1 MRTPGDPAAAV
12 DGARIAARLD
22 ALWEI
27 AQAPGGGAD
36 RPAWSPAEAAAMRL
50 VAGWAR
56 DAGLEPA
63 LDAHG
68 NLWALPAG
76 DGPVATSGSHVD
88 SVPAG
93 GRYDGALG
101 TVLALEA
108 AAALGTGV
116 LTCAAEEAP
125 RFGAGTLG
133 SRLLTDALDESE
145 LHSIADGEGVT
156 AAAARAAF
164 LAELDGDLPRLAG
177 EPPLARVKAHV
188 EVHIEPRHELRGRGA
203 DLGVVERIA
212 APHRHEL
219 VVEGEAG
226 HAGEVAMGDRRDAL
240 AAAAELVLALEAAAR
255 ETAQRGPGTVATVGR
270 LAGGAGG
277 LGIHPAG
284 AAGGRLTVE
293 PGAVSIIP
301 ARATAA
307 LEVRGIDA
315 DAIAAVEGA
324 LDAAIADVEGRRGV
338 RVGRRL
344 LRGGA
349 PIALDDALTRRA
361 LDAAHARGLAAVR
374 TYPGAGHDAGHLA
387 AKVPAGLL
395 FVPLAGGQSHTPY
408 EAADDAHGVAAA
420 RVLVD
425 VRPGR

>member
-36 RPAWSPAEAAAMRL
+36 RPAWSPAEAAALRL

-56 DAGLEPA
+56 DAGLDPA

-68 NLWALPAG
+68 NLWALPTG
-76 DGPVATSGSHVD
+76 DVRVATSGSHVD
-88 SVPAG
+88 TVPAG

-108 AAALGTGV
+108 AIAVGAGV

-133 SRLLTDALDESE
+133 SRLLTGALDEGQLESMTD
-145 LHSIADGEGVT
+145 AAGVT
-156 AAAARAAF
+156 AAGARAAF
-164 LAELDGDLPRLAG
+164 LAELDDLPRLGAA
-177 EPPLARVKAHV
+177 PPLARVRAHV
-188 EVHIEPRHELRGRGA
+188 EVHIEPRHELLARGA
-203 DLGVVERIA
+203 ALGVVERIA

-226 HAGEVAMGDRRDAL
+226 HAGEVAMDDRRDAL

-255 ETAQRGPGTVATVGR
+255 DAAQRRPGTVATV
-270 LAGGAGG
+270 
-277 LGIHPAG
+277 
-284 AAGGRLTVE
+284 GRLTVE

-307 LEVRGIDA
+307 LEVRGIEG

-324 LDAAIADVEGRRGV
+324 LDAAVADVERRRGV
-338 RVGRRL
+338 RVARRL

-361 LDAAHARGLAAVR
+361 LDAAQARGLTAVR
-374 TYPGAGHDAGHLA
+374 TYSGAGHDAGHLA

-408 EAADDAHGVAAA
+408 EAADDADVLAAA

-425 VRPGR
+425 VLAAS

>member
-1 MRTPGDPAAAV
+1 MTTPGDPAAAV

-22 ALWEI
+22 ALWGI

-36 RPAWSPAEAAAMRL
+36 RPAWSTAEAAGMRL
-50 VAGWAR
+50 VAEWAQ
-56 DAGLEPA
+56 DAGLDPA

-88 SVPAG
+88 TVPAG

-108 AAALGTGV
+108 AIAVGTGV
-116 LTCAAEEAP
+116 IVCAAEEAP

-133 SRLLTDALDESE
+133 SRLITGALDESD
-145 LHSIADGEGVT
+145 LGAMTDGDGIT

-164 LAELDGDLPRLAG
+164 LAELEDDLPRLDG
-177 EPPLARVKAHV
+177 RPPLARVSAHL

-226 HAGEVAMGDRRDAL
+226 HAGEVAMADRQDAL

-255 ETAQRGPGTVATVGR
+255 DAAPRWPGTVATVGR
-270 LAGGAGG
+270 L
-277 LGIHPAG
+277 H
-284 AAGGRLTVE
+284 VE

-301 ARATAA
+301 ARATAL
-307 LEVRGIDA
+307 LEVRGIDGA
-315 DAIAAVEGA
+315 AIGAVEGA
-324 LDAAIADVEGRRGV
+324 LDAAIADVERRRGV
-338 RVGRRL
+338 HVTRRL
-344 LRGGA
+344 LRGGD
-349 PIALDDALTRRA
+349 PIALDASLTRRA
-361 LDAAHARGLAAVR
+361 LDAAGARGLTAVP
-374 TYPGAGHDAGHLA
+374 TYSGAGHDAGHLA
-387 AKVPAGLL
+387 AKLPAGLL
-395 FVPLAGGQSHTPY
+395 FVPLAGGQSHTPH
-408 EAADDAHGVAAA
+408 EAADDADVLAAA
-420 RVLVD
+420 RVLID
-425 VRPGR
+425 VLGAS

>member
-1 MRTPGDPAAAV
+1 MRAPGDRAAAV
-12 DGARIAARLD
+12 DGARIAAHLD
-22 ALWEI
+22 ALWDI

-36 RPAWSPAEAAAMRL
+36 RPAWRPAEAAAMRL
-50 VAGWAR
+50 VAEWAR

-108 AAALGTGV
+108 AAALETGV

-133 SRLLTDALDESE
+133 SRLLTGGRDESE
-145 LHSIADGEGVT
+145 LHSIADAEGVT
-156 AAAARAAF
+156 AAAGRAAF
-164 LAELDGDLPRLAG
+164 LAALEGDLPRLDG
-177 EPPLARVKAHV
+177 DPPLARVKSHV
-188 EVHIEPRHELRGRGA
+188 EVHIEPRHELRRRGA
-203 DLGVVERIA
+203 DLGIVERIA

-240 AAAAELVLALEAAAR
+240 AAAAERVLALEAAAR
-255 ETAQRGPGTVATVGR
+255 EAAERGPGTVATVGR
-270 LAGGAGG
+270 LS
-277 LGIHPAG
+277 
-284 AAGGRLTVE
+284 VE

-307 LEVRGIDA
+307 LEVRGIEA

-324 LDAAIADVEGRRGV
+324 LDAAIADVERRRGV
-338 RVGRRL
+338 RVARRL
-344 LRGGA
+344 LRGGD
-349 PIALDDALTRRA
+349 PIALDDPPVQRA
-361 LDAAHARGLAAVR
+361 LDTARACGLTAVR
-374 TYPGAGHDAGHLA
+374 TYSGAGHDAGHLA

-395 FVPLAGGQSHTPY
+395 FVPLAGGQSHTPH
-408 EAADDAHGVAAA
+408 ETADDADVLAAA
-420 RVLVD
+420 RVLID
-425 VRPGR
+425 VLAAS